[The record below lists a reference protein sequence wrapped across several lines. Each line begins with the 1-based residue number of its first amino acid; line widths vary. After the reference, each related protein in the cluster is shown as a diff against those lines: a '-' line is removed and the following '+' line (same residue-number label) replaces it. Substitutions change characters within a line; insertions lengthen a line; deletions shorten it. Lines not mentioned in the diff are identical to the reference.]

1 MFGIPG
7 LGMVLVSIGIGLIG
21 WYLFHLEKKG
31 RKMQETEAG
40 RREYYEK
47 YTPDRIKRKNTIKT
61 ATIGKPNTR
70 IRMSKKDR
78 RKNKSEEK
86 IS

>member
-1 MFGIPG
+1 MFGIAG
-7 LGMVLVSIGIGLIG
+7 LDMVLISIGIGLIG

-31 RKMQETEAG
+31 RKMQETEEG

-70 IRMSKKDR
+70 IRMSKKER
-78 RKNKSEEK
+78 QRAKSEEK
-86 IS
+86 N